1 MHKQKIN
8 CKNTSFEKEIGAQAS
23 SLNLCSDSLPAAK
36 KARSNLAPCLF
47 SPNYSYFFLLTTGK
61 VSSRPT
67 E

>member
-1 MHKQKIN
+1 MHKQKIGR
-8 CKNTSFEKEIGAQAS
+8 KKTSLKKEIGAQAS
-23 SLNLCSDSLPAAK
+23 SLNLCSDSLSAAK
-36 KARSNLAPCLF
+36 KARSNLAPCRF

>member
-36 KARSNLAPCLF
+36 KARSNLAPCR
-47 SPNYSYFFLLTTGK
+47 FFA
-61 VSSRPT
+61 
-67 E
+67 